1 MTVAFNLGELIPAQR
16 PHARDRSE
24 EDCSRLDYVGK
35 ARALF
40 FDELTQMHD
49 IKRAPIRFLDI
60 RSSNI
65 GYHYS
70 CKIDISLVCGG
81 CSPSFASFFT

>member
-1 MTVAFNLGELIPAQR
+1 MPKGTSA
-16 PHARDRSE
+16 
-24 EDCSRLDYVGK
+24 EDVKKRGK
-35 ARALF
+35 ASCQRLLFISKNDYLTRLRALF

-65 GYHYS
+65 GYHNS
-70 CKIDISLVCGG
+70 CKIDISLVYGG
-81 CSPSFASFFT
+81 YSPSFASFFT